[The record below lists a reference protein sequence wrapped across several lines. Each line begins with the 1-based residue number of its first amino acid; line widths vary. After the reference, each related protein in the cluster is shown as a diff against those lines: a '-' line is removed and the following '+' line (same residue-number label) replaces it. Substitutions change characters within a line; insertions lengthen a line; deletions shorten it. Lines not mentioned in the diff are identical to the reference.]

1 MTDSTPLFKKHKSER
16 EEFVS
21 GFMEMIKRYNI

>member
-1 MTDSTPLFKKHKSER
+1 MTDSTPLFKKYKSER

>member
-1 MTDSTPLFKKHKSER
+1 MIVSMPLFKKHKAER
-16 EEFVS
+16 EELVS

>member
-1 MTDSTPLFKKHKSER
+1 MTVSTPLFKKHKSER
-16 EEFVS
+16 EEFVF

>member
-1 MTDSTPLFKKHKSER
+1 MIVTTPLFKKHKAER
-16 EEFVS
+16 EELVS